1 MKGDLEAAQQRWR
14 NAGPLSTESMRF
26 LVDCRE
32 LNLLKQPTEFAFA
45 AFVRTLTPQQRS
57 ALSDLLELVE
67 GEKAFRLF

>member
-1 MKGDLEAAQQRWR
+1 MKGDLQAAQQRWR